1 MDRLPPSRSRLDPID
16 IFIVD
21 VTGNQTRQLTR
32 GEGSNEDPSWS
43 PDGRFLAFVSTRN
56 SRPELFIMDA
66 DGSAPHRLV
75 EIPGRSTPHWS
86 RWRPSPH
93 PSPRF
98 SCCPPVPGPLKNWCR
113 QGPASR
119 PAVGGWSRPE
129 KAAADAA
136 PSDLDVRPS
145 RWDTRMALPEAERLL
160 REPLTLPAS
169 ARLWRDQ
176 LRRSEDPCGLLVPG
190 SEPFAAPPIKR
201 PGKGS
206 VPQALERIVNSMSM
220 ARGSVA
226 KAVSSRTPDE
236 RRTTLQEVRGIVTNK
251 TGPRSDP
258 AVYDSMARFDQAAMA
273 TAGRDLCRAVWQE
286 LPVLLKAAGKQG
298 LKEKRWELP
307 FGDGLMVGPGERTF
321 KADEL
326 KGVAPHPPRR
336 QERLPGPVAAAGEA
350 RSRWSST
357 SRPVWSGNPTPAAH
371 LRHRPVFLPNA
382 AGTKRISGGDFSLG
396 AGAFGVGGLFI
407 EGTGN
412 VLEGGRFTEGA
423 GAFGAGLLWSR
434 GESAVF
440 RADLSG
446 QGYGFTRGSGIFS
459 HRGSKADLRCGLR
472 YPDPREASASLSLCQ
487 GAGYG
492 HRAFAGGGL
501 AYLKAN
507 DSS

>member
-1 MDRLPPSRSRLDPID
+1 
-16 IFIVD
+16 
-21 VTGNQTRQLTR
+21 
-32 GEGSNEDPSWS
+32 
-43 PDGRFLAFVSTRN
+43 
-56 SRPELFIMDA
+56 MDA

-326 KGVAPHPPRR
+326 KGVALLIHLGGKSVC
-336 QERLPGPVAAAGEA
+336 QGPVAAAGEA

-357 SRPVWSGNPTPAAH
+357 SRPVLSGNPTPAAH
-371 LRHRPVFLPNA
+371 LRHRPVFPAQRDRRQEDRGRRLLPGRRA
-382 AGTKRISGGDFSLG
+382 LRRGRAFIEPGQCASGGGSRRSRARRRPSLV
-396 AGAFGVGGLFI
+396 AGRERRVQ
-407 EGTGN
+407 
-412 VLEGGRFTEGA
+412 
-423 GAFGAGLLWSR
+423 
-434 GESAVF
+434 
-440 RADLSG
+440 ADLSG
-446 QGYGFTRGSGIFS
+446 QGYGFTRGSG
-459 HRGSKADLRCGLR
+459 DLLPPGLR
-472 YPDPREASASLSLCQ
+472 RTSDAGSLPGPAWRLPP
-487 GAGYG
+487 A
-492 HRAFAGGGL
+492 
-501 AYLKAN
+501 
-507 DSS
+507 